1 MLGFA
6 FRGLAAGAAGTTA
19 LNAATYADM
28 AIRGR
33 GASSMPETAVEQLAE
48 RAGYSIPG
56 EGDERQ
62 NRLSGLGALSGIATG
77 TAAGVAASMLGP
89 VVRRLPLPLGAV
101 VVGAMAMAGSDVP
114 MSQLGL
120 SDPSSWSKADWLS
133 DALPHLAF
141 GAAAVWTLRA
151 LGKSRG

>member
-6 FRGLAAGAAGTTA
+6 LRGLAAGAAGTTA

-33 GASSMPETAVEQLAE
+33 SASSMPETAVEKLAGQT
-48 RAGYSIPG
+48 GYSIPG
-56 EGDERQ
+56 EGEERQ

-77 TAAGVAASMLGP
+77 ATAGVAASMLGP
-89 VVRRLPLPLGAV
+89 VVRRLPLPVAAV
-101 VVGAMAMAGSDVP
+101 LVGGLAMAGSDVP
-114 MSQLGL
+114 MTQLGL
-120 SDPSSWSKADWLS
+120 TDPKSWTSADWLS

-151 LGKSRG
+151 LGRSRA

>member
-33 GASSMPETAVEQLAE
+33 GASSMPEAAVEKLAD
-48 RAGYSIPG
+48 RVGYSIPG
-56 EGDERQ
+56 QGDERQ
-62 NRLSGLGALSGIATG
+62 SRLSGLGALSGIAAG
-77 TAAGVAASMLGP
+77 SAAGVAASMLGP
-89 VVRRLPLPLGAV
+89 LVRRLPLPLAAAL
-101 VVGAMAMAGSDVP
+101 VGGMAMAGSDVP
-114 MSQLGL
+114 LTRLGL
-120 SDPSSWSKADWLS
+120 TDPATWSTADWLS

-141 GAAAVWTLRA
+141 GAAAVLTLRA
-151 LGKSRG
+151 LA